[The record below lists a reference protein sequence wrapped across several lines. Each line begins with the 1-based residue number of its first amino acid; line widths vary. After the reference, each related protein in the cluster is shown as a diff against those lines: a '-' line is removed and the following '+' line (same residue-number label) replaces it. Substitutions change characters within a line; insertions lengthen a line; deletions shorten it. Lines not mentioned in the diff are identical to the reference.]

1 MIKMKVKFE
10 KVTDVTEF
18 VNEVSKLDCEADLS
32 SGRYLINAKS
42 IMGIF
47 TLDISKELDLV
58 IYSDDYMIKDKFNK
72 WRVI

>member
-18 VNEVSKLDCEADLS
+18 VNEISKIECDADLS
-32 SGRYLINAKS
+32 SGRYLVNAKS

-47 TLDISKELDLV
+47 VLDVSKPVDLI
-58 IYSDDYMIKDKFNK
+58 IYSDDIELKDKFNR
-72 WRVI
+72 WRVE